1 MHYKLL
7 GFNRIMQKRPKRL
20 LGQVREII
28 KKEAL
33 FKAPATCVCL
43 TDQAGDASGGRG
55 VDKDN
60 SVQVC

>member
-1 MHYKLL
+1 
-7 GFNRIMQKRPKRL
+7 MQKRPKKL

-33 FKAPATCVCL
+33 FKVPATCVCL
-43 TDQAGDASGGRG
+43 MDKAGDASGGRG